1 MAHRPRRARRGFTL
15 IEAAMATVI
24 IGVGVV
30 AMVDAQQVFIRSN
43 NWSSKAS
50 TAAFLANEIREMT
63 RFMPKHDPVTRI
75 EVNTSGGSAL
85 LFGWGI
91 ESNEFTVDDLD
102 DLDDFDG
109 VSFSN
114 FGTITG
120 VSGLYLGPINGF
132 GRVIPEIDLQGDVVQ
147 ISGNDQPMQGWVQ
160 TITVDPINPFDTS
173 DWLVVNRP
181 DQDQESLVDDPRNIG
196 VETYPLRVTV
206 RVTYQGPYDPQPE
219 TVTTLQWIVP

>member
-109 VSFSN
+109 LSFTYI
-114 FGTITG
+114 GTAG
-120 VSGLYLGPINGF
+120 HADGDLPGPINGF

-147 ISGNDQPMQGWVQ
+147 VSGNDQPMQGWVQ
-160 TITVDPINPFDTS
+160 SITVEPIMPFDTS
-173 DWLVVNRP
+173 AALTLADLT
-181 DQDQESLVDDPRNIG
+181 DDPQLIG

-206 RVTYQGPYDPQPE
+206 RVTYQGLYDPQPE